1 MNARRFVVLLGVLL
15 VLHGIG
21 YFLLA
26 EWLGAPGVLDAAGA
40 VLLVALGLAMCFGG
54 YVIVNGARDL

>member
-1 MNARRFVVLLGVLL
+1 MNARRLVMVLGVIL
-15 VLHGIG
+15 VLHGIA

-26 EWLGAPGVLDAAGA
+26 ETFGSPGVLDAAGA

>member
-1 MNARRFVVLLGVLL
+1 MNARRFVLLLGLLL
-15 VLHGIG
+15 VLQGIG

-26 EWLGAPGVLDAAGA
+26 EWLGSPGVDAAGA